1 MTRLQFGG
9 VLPTWLVLLLVV
21 VGSILI
27 WLWYFRETRYCR
39 LPYSYLLPTLRALA
53 FALIVL
59 MLAGPS
65 LIREWISGE
74 LSRIVFLVDT
84 STSMELTD
92 AVDLGEGAEET
103 SAQGLSTKPKD
114 SEPTH
119 LGTRLERIEHW
130 LSDGKGTD
138 EPASKESHQGWLA
151 AQRRMFHMQVLAFSA
166 DVRGDVLSRVWD
178 SASHSLESDIA
189 LELPATGNRTSIG
202 DAISELLQG
211 WVREPK
217 SEALIESQNRQNLA
231 AVVLLTDGQSNAGE
245 SPLAVVEQMA
255 GSKVPI
261 FSIAYGR
268 DQEPDDLGILTVDHT
283 RNLFRADSFQGK
295 VVIKQQVPEGTAF
308 QLKILHEDRTA
319 WTQSLIS
326 DGQPS
331 RTVEFRV
338 PGEKFFPAEAGDS
351 RQKAIPIELEFQVE
365 YRGFDASPSNN
376 RLPSSLWGVVR
387 KNRVMVVDRRG
398 RWETRYIKNA
408 FQRDSTWEL
417 ETVLGPE
424 EFKAKTFPKSREEL
438 AGLDLLVVTIDS
450 VGGLSDTQWK
460 WLQDFVADVGGGII
474 WIDSGREP
482 PPETITKSQVQ
493 WFPVLMTADAG
504 ATAVTSLELKDAA
517 LEQRAFAF
525 EQDSAAN
532 RRLWSVLPPPRVA
545 RRVELSP
552 GAELL
557 VSGLA
562 ESKREWPMIASR
574 RYGQGRIVY
583 LANDETW
590 RWRYNVADLYHQ
602 RFWNQLAQWAMQTP
616 FAVENDFVALDAG
629 YRTYS
634 IGQDVPL
641 RARVRDANQ
650 TPLQGGLVRAIL
662 SRDDGS
668 VEEVA
673 LSEDSNAPGTYSVNV
688 RSLLPGKYEVKLG
701 VAGIPDEALNLRTEF
716 MVQPPNDREMEA
728 LAANRSLLRQ
738 IATTTGGE
746 SFAESDREHLVDSLR
761 KYQKGRINQSQT
773 LLWQSYPWFAATIAL
788 LSLEWFLRKRAGLV

>member
-189 LELPATGNRTSIG
+189 LELPATGNRTAIG

-261 FSIAYGR
+261 FSISYGR
-268 DQEPDDLGILTVDHT
+268 AQEPDDLGILTVDHT

-308 QLKILHEDRTA
+308 QLL
-319 WTQSLIS
+319 SLIH
-326 DGQPS
+326 
-331 RTVEFRV
+331 
-338 PGEKFFPAEAGDS
+338 
-351 RQKAIPIELEFQVE
+351 I
-365 YRGFDASPSNN
+365 
-376 RLPSSLWGVVR
+376 
-387 KNRVMVVDRRG
+387 
-398 RWETRYIKNA
+398 
-408 FQRDSTWEL
+408 
-417 ETVLGPE
+417 
-424 EFKAKTFPKSREEL
+424 
-438 AGLDLLVVTIDS
+438 
-450 VGGLSDTQWK
+450 
-460 WLQDFVADVGGGII
+460 
-474 WIDSGREP
+474 
-482 PPETITKSQVQ
+482 
-493 WFPVLMTADAG
+493 
-504 ATAVTSLELKDAA
+504 
-517 LEQRAFAF
+517 
-525 EQDSAAN
+525 
-532 RRLWSVLPPPRVA
+532 
-545 RRVELSP
+545 
-552 GAELL
+552 
-557 VSGLA
+557 
-562 ESKREWPMIASR
+562 
-574 RYGQGRIVY
+574 
-583 LANDETW
+583 
-590 RWRYNVADLYHQ
+590 
-602 RFWNQLAQWAMQTP
+602 
-616 FAVENDFVALDAG
+616 
-629 YRTYS
+629 
-634 IGQDVPL
+634 
-641 RARVRDANQ
+641 
-650 TPLQGGLVRAIL
+650 
-662 SRDDGS
+662 
-668 VEEVA
+668 
-673 LSEDSNAPGTYSVNV
+673 
-688 RSLLPGKYEVKLG
+688 
-701 VAGIPDEALNLRTEF
+701 
-716 MVQPPNDREMEA
+716 
-728 LAANRSLLRQ
+728 
-738 IATTTGGE
+738 
-746 SFAESDREHLVDSLR
+746 
-761 KYQKGRINQSQT
+761 
-773 LLWQSYPWFAATIAL
+773 
-788 LSLEWFLRKRAGLV
+788 